1 MMKKKRL
8 EKGSYGYIDAYRRRH
23 LLISLSWLTV
33 VAVIFIVGILVFKTK
48 LNFATLAAM
57 LILLPAVKAWIALIV
72 MLPYH
77 TDKKDYFEETKRL
90 MAGKNAEVFSD
101 IVMTKYEGSMMVS
114 VLVLYDNNFF
124 AYVPKKQKKSVKEI
138 KTYLNSIITAAG
150 ATSKAMVFDEFD
162 AFKKVIENLSSQE
175 NRDGKKLAAIRK
187 QLFVTL
193 V

>member
-1 MMKKKRL
+1 MKKKRL

-77 TDKKDYFEETKRL
+77 TDKKDYFEETKQL
-90 MAGKNAEVFSD
+90 MAGRKCRSVFGYCD
-101 IVMTKYEGSMMVS
+101 DKVRG
-114 VLVLYDNNFF
+114 
-124 AYVPKKQKKSVKEI
+124 
-138 KTYLNSIITAAG
+138 LN
-150 ATSKAMVFDEFD
+150 
-162 AFKKVIENLSSQE
+162 
-175 NRDGKKLAAIRK
+175 DGFSPCALR
-187 QLFVTL
+187 
-193 V
+193 

>member
-1 MMKKKRL
+1 
-8 EKGSYGYIDAYRRRH
+8 
-23 LLISLSWLTV
+23 
-33 VAVIFIVGILVFKTK
+33 
-48 LNFATLAAM
+48 
-57 LILLPAVKAWIALIV
+57 
-72 MLPYH
+72 
-77 TDKKDYFEETKRL
+77 
-90 MAGKNAEVFSD
+90 
-101 IVMTKYEGSMMVS
+101 MMVS

>member
-1 MMKKKRL
+1 MKKKRL

-57 LILLPAVKAWIALIV
+57 LILLSAVKAWIALIV

-77 TDKKDYFEETKRL
+77 TDKKDYFEETKQL